1 MIGTST
7 RRFTKRSQA
16 VSVITVAALR
26 EHLEQISRP
35 GCRFRIE
42 NVGRD
47 RVTVQVEI
55 GSSKRPHPCVILP
68 AYPTGH
74 ADDLPGNPNV
84 VLDPL
89 EFMNA
94 ETHAEREV
102 FVPLVGHDVLLHYE
116 KMHPS
121 AVMPFNRCC

>member
-7 RRFTKRSQA
+7 RRFTKRFQ
-16 VSVITVAALR
+16 TVKVLTLAALR
-26 EHLEQISRP
+26 EHLEQISSP
-35 GCRFRIE
+35 GCRFRVE
-42 NVGRD
+42 NAGRD

-55 GSSKRPHPCVILP
+55 GSSKRHPTVVFP

-89 EFMNA
+89 EFINA
-94 ETHAEREV
+94 DTHADREI
-102 FVPLVGHDVLLHYE
+102 FAQLIGHDVLMHYE

-121 AVMPFNRCC
+121 AIMPFNRCC